1 MLQTRR
7 CALYAARRKSRLLT
21 LGSQVNWILRQR
33 GSQREDSWLNGCSA
47 SMGDWWWLVFS
58 WITIPYGKRTPS
70 LTKLCTP
77 LTAGGDWKAKKRP
90 SSARSLD
97 FETRTRIETAR
108 SCQQFPSCRLTV
120 SISFIFHRL
129 FHIIHPRKKDEK
141 GPRQLTGAVSS
152 GLPTCGSKSKRLLSP
167 SVALP
172 VVTSQLP
179 DLEANGGRRFVHP
192 LWRWFVWWLWSI
204 NSFLCFIIF

>member
-1 MLQTRR
+1 MNPPPAGEPKRR
-7 CALYAARRKSRLLT
+7 LMT
-21 LGSQVNWILRQR
+21 QWVFGIN
-33 GSQREDSWLNGCSA
+33 GWLMVIGVFLDYH
-47 SMGDWWWLVFS
+47 SMW
-58 WITIPYGKRTPS
+58 KRTPS

-129 FHIIHPRKKDEK
+129 FHIIHPRKGWKRSTPTHRCRVIWAAHVRLQVQEIALTECCASCRHLPASRFGSQWGEK
-141 GPRQLTGAVSS
+141 VCSS
-152 GLPTCGSKSKRLLSP
+152 T
-167 SVALP
+167 VEM
-172 VVTSQLP
+172 V
-179 DLEANGGRRFVHP
+179 
-192 LWRWFVWWLWSI
+192 VWWLWSI

>member
-1 MLQTRR
+1 MNPPPAGEPKRR
-7 CALYAARRKSRLLT
+7 LMT
-21 LGSQVNWILRQR
+21 QWVFGIN
-33 GSQREDSWLNGCSA
+33 GWLMVIGVFLDYH
-47 SMGDWWWLVFS
+47 SMW
-58 WITIPYGKRTPS
+58 KRTPS

-129 FHIIHPRKKDEK
+129 FHIIHPRKRMKK
-141 GPRQLTGAVSS
+141 VHANSQVPCHLGCPRAAPSPRDCSHRVLRFLSS
-152 GLPTCGSKSKRLLSP
+152 PPSFQIWKPMGGEGL
-167 SVALP
+167 
-172 VVTSQLP
+172 
-179 DLEANGGRRFVHP
+179 
-192 LWRWFVWWLWSI
+192 
-204 NSFLCFIIF
+204 FIHRGDGCMMTMIY